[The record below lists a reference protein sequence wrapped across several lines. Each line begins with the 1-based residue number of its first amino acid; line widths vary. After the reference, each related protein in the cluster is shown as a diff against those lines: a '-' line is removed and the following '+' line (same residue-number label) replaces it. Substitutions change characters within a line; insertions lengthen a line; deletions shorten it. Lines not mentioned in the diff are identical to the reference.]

1 EPANAAR
8 GLGASGAVAAVMVV
22 FAFHYPHQRVLLFF
36 VLPMPIWAV
45 VVLFIALSM
54 AGVFGAG
61 RDGVGHAVHLFG
73 ALFGVLYYQSGRR
86 ISALFSGWRDRSRR
100 RVVRPQLRVVN
111 PEPDDTPEPVG
122 AA

>member
-1 EPANAAR
+1 PIFLHSINPFHLFCNMLVLYWAGSRMEEHYGSRELVALYLTAGVMANVGNFLIDLAEPATAAR

-54 AGVFGAG
+54 AGVFGNKQ
-61 RDGVGHAVHLFG
+61 DGV
-73 ALFGVLYYQSGRR
+73 
-86 ISALFSGWRDRSRR
+86 
-100 RVVRPQLRVVN
+100 
-111 PEPDDTPEPVG
+111 
-122 AA
+122 